1 MALRVWDV
9 VERWIIGILGTSAL
23 VICLWQIIGR
33 YLSTSFATS
42 WGEELSVYLIIW
54 ATLLTASGLVR
65 DDGHVRADLI
75 VAQLSDANQRRV
87 EIFNCAVAVAFCA
100 GLAWFGY
107 LVTRDA
113 YELGE
118 RSMTSLSFPM
128 WLYYAALPTTAELM
142 TVRYVIRLVQFV
154 FWYDP
159 AAMRLHSN
167 QDS

>member
-1 MALRVWDV
+1 MILRVWDV

-23 VICLWQIIGR
+23 VICLWQIVGR
-33 YLSTSFATS
+33 YLSASLATS

-65 DDGHVRADLI
+65 DDGHVRADLV
-75 VAQLSDANQRRV
+75 VARLSDETQRRV
-87 EIFNCAVAVAFCA
+87 EIFNCMVAVVFCA

-128 WLYYAALPTTAELM
+128 WIYYASLPTTAALM
-142 TVRYVIRLVQFV
+142 TVRYIVRLAQFV
-154 FWYDP
+154 FQYDP
-159 AAMRLHSN
+159 AEMRLHSN
-167 QDS
+167 QDA